1 MPREKATR
9 NNSASPRAGVK
20 RAASGSKGS
29 SALERAEAIYFP
41 SRSALRAWLTQHH
54 ASHAPI
60 WVVYD
65 KKTANVAGSLD
76 FDQIVEEAICFGWI
90 DSLPGRVD
98 EKRTKLYLAP
108 RKPKAVWSALNRSR
122 IDALISSGRMTPAGL
137 AKINQ
142 AKRDGSW
149 DALKDVANV
158 DRGVLPDDL
167 EAALKRNR
175 TAWTNFANFPPGVR
189 RQTVQWIV
197 TAKRA
202 ETRAERVRVS
212 VAMAAENLRAH
223 EPKSR
228 AAFLK
233 RAE

>member
-1 MPREKATR
+1 MPPAKKPRTSEAT
-9 NNSASPRAGVK
+9 SAERARSARAKSAGV
-20 RAASGSKGS
+20 

-65 KKTANVAGSLD
+65 KKIANVAGSLD
-76 FDQIVEEAICFGWI
+76 FDQIVEEALCFGWI

-98 EKRTKLYLAP
+98 ATRTKLYLAP

-158 DRGVLPDDL
+158 DQGVLPDDL
-167 EAALKRNR
+167 EAALKRSRKAEN
-175 TAWTNFANFPPGVR
+175 NFANFPPGVR

-197 TAKRA
+197 TAKRP
-202 ETRAERVRVS
+202 ETRAERVRIS
-212 VAMAAENLRAH
+212 VEMAAANQ
-223 EPKSR
+223 R
-228 AAFLK
+228 AADPK
-233 RAE
+233 VRAEFLRSAK

>member
-20 RAASGSKGS
+20 RAAPGSRGS

-65 KKTANVAGSLD
+65 KKSANVAGSLD

-98 EKRTKLYLAP
+98 EKRTKLYLSP
-108 RKPKAVWSALNRSR
+108 RKPRAVWSALNRSR
-122 IDALISSGRMTPAGL
+122 VDGLISSGRMTPAGL
-137 AKINQ
+137 AKIEA

-149 DALKDVANV
+149 DSLKDVANV

-197 TAKRA
+197 TAKRPQ
-202 ETRAERVRVS
+202 TRAERVRIS
-212 VAMAAENLRAH
+212 VEMAAENLRAN

>member
-1 MPREKATR
+1 MPRKKANR
-9 NNSASPRAGVK
+9 NSSAAPRTGAKGAG
-20 RAASGSKGS
+20 ATAKGS
-29 SALERAEAIYFP
+29 TALERAEEIYFP
-41 SRSALRAWLTQHH
+41 SRPALRAWFERHH
-54 ASHAPI
+54 DSHAPI

-65 KKTANVAGSLD
+65 KKAANVPGSLD

-98 EKRTKLYLAP
+98 ETRTKLYLAP

-149 DALKDVANV
+149 DALRDVANV
-158 DRGVLPDDL
+158 DRGVLPEDL
-167 EAALKRNR
+167 HAALKRSR
-175 TAWTNFANFPPGVR
+175 KAEANFAKFPPGVR

-197 TAKRA
+197 TAKRP
-202 ETRAERVRVS
+202 ETRAERVRIS
-212 VAMAAENLRAH
+212 VEMAAENLRAN
-223 EPKSR
+223 EPKGR

-233 RAE
+233 RGE